1 VKGRRRGG
9 LSPFEAALADRGL
22 SYSSFPITKEAIWPN
37 ISSRGHSL
45 ENLNESRAVIIER
58 AAGMTYQDDE
68 NRDILLFLCI
78 DEPTEEEAGA
88 DTGEWEAS
96 TVAEILTVIEEEY

>member
-1 VKGRRRGG
+1 MI
-9 LSPFEAALADRGL
+9 PFEAALADRGL

-37 ISSRGHSL
+37 SSSRGHSL

-68 NRDILLFLCI
+68 NRDILLFLGI

-88 DTGEWEAS
+88 DTGDWEA
-96 TVAEILTVIEEEY
+96 TDLVAEILTVIEEEY